1 MMIKQTINILSFFLT
16 VLISSS
22 SFAQYV
28 MPTEGSVFIDGKIV
42 GAENQRIYL
51 LNQNMGGIQNPIA
64 IAVADEKGQFKIDTA
79 IAARDYYAFALE
91 NGQSLNLVVE
101 FNDSITINGDARDLL
116 QYNSIKGSPDS
127 ELMSDFLL
135 QFRYFKQIE
144 DSLRSVVMADR
155 NKQGAVNAYFTPIA
169 QRFYSYRNNF
179 ISTNL
184 ESPALLATLNSVDQ
198 AKEWEMFKQ
207 IVALLNRTFGD
218 SPTIRVLS
226 RNVILKDEQVQQ
238 QQLANERK
246 ASMLAPGSLVND
258 ISMPDTSGTIIQLS
272 DLRGKVVLIDFWASW
287 CGPCRR
293 ENPNVVKAYK
303 KYNKD
308 GFEVFSVSLDKAG
321 ARDKWIAAIKKDG
334 LLWPYHVSDLQGFN
348 CQAVR
353 DYLVSSIPFTVLIDA
368 EGKVIATNLRGPQL
382 EAELKR
388 IYGH

>member
-1 MMIKQTINILSFFLT
+1 MIKQTINILSFFLT

-64 IAVADEKGQFKIDTA
+64 ITVADEKGQFKIDTA

>member
-1 MMIKQTINILSFFLT
+1 MIKQTINLLSFFLT
-16 VLISSS
+16 VLIGSN

-28 MPTEGSVFIDGKIV
+28 MPTEGSVFIDGQIV

-51 LNQNMGGIQNPIA
+51 INQNRGGIQSPIA
-64 IAVADEKGQFKIDTA
+64 VAVADEKGKFKIDSE
-79 IAARDYYAFALE
+79 IEARDYYAFALE
-91 NGQSLNLVVE
+91 NGQSINLVVE

-116 QYNSIKGSPDS
+116 NYSNIKGSPDS
-127 ELMSDFLL
+127 ELMSEFLL

-144 DSLRSVVMADR
+144 DSLRAVVMSDR
-155 NKQGAVNAYFTPIA
+155 NKQGEVNAYFTPLA

-179 ISTNL
+179 ISSNL

-198 AKEWEMFKQ
+198 GKEWEMFKQ
-207 IVALLNRTFGD
+207 IVSLLNRSFGD

-226 RNVILKDEQVQQ
+226 RNVMLKDEQLKQ
-238 QQLANERK
+238 QQLENERK
-246 ASMLAPGSLVND
+246 ASMLSPGSLVKN
-258 ISMPDTSGTIIQLS
+258 ISMPDTSGTIINLS

-293 ENPNVVKAYK
+293 ENPNVVKAYQ

-308 GFEVFSVSLDKAG
+308 GFEVFSVSLDKPG
-321 ARDKWIAAIKKDG
+321 AREKWIAAIKKDG

-348 CQAVR
+348 CEAAR

>member
-1 MMIKQTINILSFFLT
+1 MIKQTINILSFFLT